1 MENTL
6 TFRNPTF
13 TSADIAFVRQV
24 IADHPDEGR
33 CALSKRLCAAW
44 NWTQPNGQPKDM
56 ICRGLLLTLER
67 EGAIHLPPRK
77 KVPLKNPS
85 SHRSRP
91 EKIDIDSTPV
101 ERPLRELLPISIQQV
116 RRSALE
122 KLFNS
127 LIEEHHYLGYTQ
139 PVGEHLKY
147 MALYEDRPVAC
158 LAFCSAAWHLGPR
171 DDFIGWMPALRHKN
185 RHLLAYNTRFLIMP
199 WGRVPHFASHLL
211 APCLRH
217 LSSDWETLYHHP
229 VYWVETFVDSGR
241 FKGTCYRAA
250 NWIFLGKT
258 TGRGKLDRTR
268 KPNRSI
274 KDIYGYPA
282 LKAKIA
288 ALSTDSTNSS
298 KPPSSDGPQVS
309 RPKKKKSSRSKG
321 GQKGHKGHKREL
333 LPADKM
339 DNIVD
344 YYPCACANCSAEMD
358 PENCPETSEPARYQ
372 TFELPKTRPIAT
384 EHRCHELG
392 CEVCGHRTRA
402 ELPATVAQSQ
412 FRGCW
417 HAFLEGY
424 ISRRQLLDATVLPRA
439 RMK

>member
-185 RHLLAYNTRFLIMP
+185 RHY
-199 WGRVPHFASHLL
+199 
-211 APCLRH
+211 
-217 LSSDWETLYHHP
+217 
-229 VYWVETFVDSGR
+229 
-241 FKGTCYRAA
+241 TC
-250 NWIFLGKT
+250 
-258 TGRGKLDRTR
+258 
-268 KPNRSI
+268 
-274 KDIYGYPA
+274 
-282 LKAKIA
+282 
-288 ALSTDSTNSS
+288 
-298 KPPSSDGPQVS
+298 V
-309 RPKKKKSSRSKG
+309 
-321 GQKGHKGHKREL
+321 
-333 LPADKM
+333 
-339 DNIVD
+339 
-344 YYPCACANCSAEMD
+344 
-358 PENCPETSEPARYQ
+358 
-372 TFELPKTRPIAT
+372 
-384 EHRCHELG
+384 
-392 CEVCGHRTRA
+392 
-402 ELPATVAQSQ
+402 
-412 FRGCW
+412 
-417 HAFLEGY
+417 
-424 ISRRQLLDATVLPRA
+424 
-439 RMK
+439 